1 MTPRT
6 ETVVVSTL
14 LSDPPPVI
22 TGLVAESLI
31 RSLHLGDPDYEDTV
45 AAGYVE
51 SFEDFTI
58 RISKPGRTR

>member
-22 TGLVAESLI
+22 TGLVAHSIVRTL
-31 RSLHLGDPDYEDTV
+31 RLVDPDYQDTV
-45 AAGYVE
+45 DSGYVE
-51 SFEDFTI
+51 TLEEFAV
-58 RISKPGRTR
+58 RISKEGK